1 MKMLSF
7 PLMFLAVAASL
18 WPTTGMSATT
28 PAPGFELLKWEST
41 EKVKLDDFAGEIII
55 LDFFAYWCTP
65 CRKASSEIEGG
76 IQKYYAAKKGNPHGV
91 PVRVISINIEKDNP
105 KLTARYIKD
114 TEIGFVLD
122 DFEGELLEKLGGTAT
137 PFIAVIDGTHA
148 TREAPDFRLV
158 YKNAGFKG
166 TKQLRSLIDGIKPP
180 PKPAAARSSASGI
193 IETASGPLV
202 EPRGEISFESFLASD
217 IKITST
223 NIGYGQK
230 HGDTEWRV
238 NYVLN
243 TFSEDYEPF
252 RLFDFLG
259 FPEQLSETY
268 HAGIFSLRRKISEP
282 LTLSVSGGG
291 SKGFTDYRSLWLAN
305 YYKQQFSFVPGYE
318 SPEPYGYNVSAGLR
332 WEYLPATG
340 FFDAS
345 FFYAY
350 NEIAP
355 GYEFEPVASELLQG
369 QRLLETYSPTLR
381 FENLVTRR
389 LRMLNEIQTTF
400 TTGRE
405 TRFAYR
411 NSLNLAVGEK
421 WVVRSL
427 GGYTFENPTLRA
439 WYAGAT
445 LELEVAPLWLVNLSG
460 LYYHDTGE
468 IENSAFIST
477 AAPGLVTWQGGLG
490 LRCAGEKSSFNISLA
505 PVWSNYDAVSAGT
518 RPFTFLYR
526 DRDWV
531 SVQAAWSV
539 IF

>member
-1 MKMLSF
+1 
-7 PLMFLAVAASL
+7 MFLVVAITT
-18 WPTTGMSATT
+18 WPTSGISANT
-28 PAPGFELLKWEST
+28 PAPRFELLKWESP
-41 EKVKLDDFAGEIII
+41 EKVKLDDFAGKIII
-55 LDFFAYWCTP
+55 LDFFAYWCAP

-76 IQKYYAAKKGNPHGV
+76 IQKYYASKNGNPHGA
-91 PVRVISINIEKDNP
+91 PVQVVSINIEKDNP

-114 TEIGFVLD
+114 TGIGFVLN
-122 DFEGELLEKLGGTAT
+122 DFTGDLLEKLGGTAT
-137 PFIAVIDGTHA
+137 PFIAVIDGTHSTRA
-148 TREAPDFRLV
+148 TPDFRLV

-166 TKQLRSLIDGIKPP
+166 TKHLRSIIDGIKPP
-180 PKPAAARSSASGI
+180 PKPAAANSSSSGI
-193 IETASGPLV
+193 IETASGPPV
-202 EPRGEISFESFLASD
+202 ERRGEISFESFLSSD
-217 IKITST
+217 IKTTST
-223 NIGYGQK
+223 TIGYGQK
-230 HGDTEWRV
+230 HGDSEWRV
-238 NYVLN
+238 NYILN

-252 RLFDFLG
+252 PLFDFLG
-259 FPEQLSETY
+259 FQESLSETY
-268 HAGIFSLRRKISEP
+268 NAGIFSFRRKLSEP

-318 SPEPYGYNVSAGLR
+318 SPEPFGYNASTGLR
-332 WEYLPATG
+332 WEYLPATA
-340 FFDAS
+340 FLDAS

-389 LRMLNEIQTTF
+389 IRMLNEFQTTF

-421 WVVRSL
+421 WVMRSL

-445 LELEVAPLWLVNLSG
+445 IEYEIAPPWLVNISG

-477 AAPGLVTWQGGLG
+477 AAPGLATWQGGLG
-490 LRCAGEKSSFNISLA
+490 LRYAGEISSFSISVA
-505 PVWSNYDAVSAGT
+505 PVWSNYDPVSAGT

-531 SVQAAWSV
+531 SIQAALS
-539 IF
+539 IIL